1 MLTTLAT
8 SSVLSSDDLPLGALI
23 LAQGLISQDQLNI
36 ALKEQALSRLALG
49 KQLVQLGFITEF
61 SLRDILAAKT
71 GHEVIDLQ
79 SAVADAAAIKLVPEA
94 FARRYRILPISY
106 AENERKLLVAIA
118 DSYNLLALDQLS
130 GLLDAAITIVPVLAS
145 EAQLDDYLDRFYGY
159 ELSVDGILREIETGE
174 VDKQALT
181 QASYTQPV
189 VRLVDALLVDAVKRN
204 ASDIHFEPEYGF
216 LRVRY
221 RLDGVLQQIRILH
234 KSYWPA
240 VLVRL
245 KVICGMDIA
254 ETRAPQDG
262 HLQMRLCGRIIDF
275 RAATHPT
282 IHGENLVLRVLDR
295 EKSIIPLNAMGLRP
309 EILQPLQQMLQRPE
323 GILIVTGPTGSGK
336 TTTLYSLL
344 AALNHESVNI
354 MTLEDPVEYPL
365 NLMRQTSVSES
376 YKLDFASG
384 IRSIMRQDPDVI
396 LVGEIRDSE
405 TASMAFRAA
414 MTGHQVFTTLHTNS
428 ALASFSRLWD
438 IGILP
443 ELMAGNMIGVVAQ
456 RLVRKLCAHCKTRV
470 MPDIQ
475 QQALL
480 QLMPQH
486 TSHIY
491 QATGCTHC
499 AHTGYHGRMALIELL
514 TMDDELDALVARRAA
529 IDQLRQAAQA
539 KGMVS
544 LAQDAVRRVLEG
556 HTSLAEVMR
565 VVDLRRPQGV
575 HHA

>member
-1 MLTTLAT
+1 MSSAYAT
-8 SSVLSSDDLPLGALI
+8 SPTLHSEDLPLGSLM

-36 ALKEQALSRLALG
+36 ALKEQALNPLPLG
-49 KQLVQLGFITEF
+49 KQLVQLGFVTEF

-71 GHEVIDLQ
+71 GYAVVDLQ
-79 SAVADAAAIKLVPEA
+79 SAAADVAAIQLVPEA
-94 FARRYRILPISY
+94 FARRYRILPLSFN
-106 AENERKLLVAIA
+106 ENSQQLIVAVA
-118 DSYNLLALDQLS
+118 DSYNLLALDQLA
-130 GLLDAAITIVPVLAS
+130 GLLPAAIKVLPLLAA

-174 VDKQALT
+174 IDTLAQE
-181 QASYTQPV
+181 SYTQPV
-189 VRLVDALLVDAVKRN
+189 LRLVDALLVDAVKRN

-221 RLDGVLQQIRILH
+221 RLDGVLQQIRSLH

-282 IHGENLVLRVLDR
+282 IHGENLVLRILDR
-295 EKSIIPLNAMGLRP
+295 EKSIIPLSSMGLRP
-309 EILQPLQQMLQRPE
+309 EILQQLQAMLQRPE

-470 MPDIQ
+470 MPDSWQ
-475 QQALL
+475 QQLL
-480 QLMPQH
+480 QLLPQS
-486 TSHIY
+486 TSYIY
-491 QATGCTHC
+491 QATGCAHC

-514 TMDDELDALVARRAA
+514 AMDDELDALVARRAA

-539 KGMVS
+539 KGMVG
-544 LAQDAVRRVLEG
+544 LAQDAIRRVLEG